1 MSANKRPSTSS
12 LRRFITSR
20 PYVTVAELRRRFGLD
35 DPDAMAHVQRNG
47 TSAWIGLPEREA
59 TKLQELWHR
68 DELGLEMSV
77 EVQAPVVVGVYPMR
91 IARYVVEANGAGDRP
106 AAAGS
111 PRRVR
116 MAFRYSAHRTRA
128 GATGT
133 SPHPTPRNRRS
144 AAPNVSSTPADARQ
158 VAIVAR
164 DLIVATRIADAAEA
178 AGLSARPGRRTRT
191 PAVLI
196 GGRRCL
202 CRLGRPGAGLGSD
215 ASSAGRLRRG
225 AAHLASC
232 CSGRIPTSK
241 RTTTPERAAWDR

>member
-47 TSAWIGLPEREA
+47 TAAWIGLPEREA

-111 PRRVR
+111 PT
-116 MAFRYSAHRTRA
+116 AHPHGLPIFRSQDQGEGNGHVA
-128 GATGT
+128 
-133 SPHPTPRNRRS
+133 
-144 AAPNVSSTPADARQ
+144 ST
-158 VAIVAR
+158 
-164 DLIVATRIADAAEA
+164 DAAEPA
-178 AGLSARPGRRTRT
+178 FGSAERGINPG
-191 PAVLI
+191 
-196 GGRRCL
+196 
-202 CRLGRPGAGLGSD
+202 
-215 ASSAGRLRRG
+215 
-225 AAHLASC
+225 
-232 CSGRIPTSK
+232 
-241 RTTTPERAAWDR
+241 